1 MSKRKQQDKKII
13 TENDIIKTKDTK
25 QFRLF
30 NRTDIWLIIILL
42 GITIILFNGIFS
54 FDKTIVSSDFGVWSA
69 KYFASQIRQFT
80 WQKWLP
86 YNHAGSDFSG
96 QPIYP
101 THLLLFFMPPAF
113 WLGFNYAL
121 QVFLLGTFMYFWM
134 RYLGLNRFAS
144 FFAAVSMM
152 LTNHVVSLVYPGH
165 MGKFDTFA
173 WTPLTFLFL
182 TKGVRERKISSY
194 ILAGGFFGLQFL
206 GVEVQVAYYL
216 GICLFLY
223 LIYLFIWDYRDNKQ
237 IKPLVQSAGG
247 FILMAVVTIIL
258 AAQVIL
264 HFLGFLQTA
273 ETAWKKT
280 DKESISVS
288 TTQQTPAAT
297 VENKKSPP
305 QGESESG
312 FEFSTS
318 WSFPPEEVLTF
329 FMQRPF
335 GDYSGAEGNRAYWG
349 RLGSKTMTLK
359 LSDDYLGIIPLIFSL
374 IALWFVR
381 KRNILF
387 WMVLGLVA
395 LIFSFGGFTPI
406 YKYVLMI
413 PGMNKFRDPNK
424 WIFIVAFCFATI
436 VGYGMN
442 WYSNYILQSK
452 PKEPVKDKNVQ
463 ILIYTLIGISVF
475 CVLIM
480 LIGLFFKESIV
491 TSILT
496 SLSAKGSAIDY
507 SVVLTRFNGMLSSW
521 VRMTILLII
530 GIGLIITG
538 FKWHSRNDYIRYLLI
553 AIITITALDL
563 GISASRFLQY
573 QDQDQ
578 QYNLDPI
585 TTFLKSDPSYYRVK
599 LYSRDPFL
607 QNLSN
612 FKFKYYEIPAWDI
625 AASRLPKL
633 YNNFLMEIS
642 VANFGTFLDIG
653 NIKYMLGDQPLNHPM
668 FRQVY
673 NVGRYYVYQY
683 LGFVPRVFTISKFQV
698 MPDEDKVIEIMKSP
712 EFNLRNGVI
721 LETDPGFNSSSSTDY
736 NPTGAEITD
745 YTPNQVTIHT
755 QTNKT
760 SLLIFHDY
768 YAPDWK
774 SFIDN
779 RPTKVFITDYL
790 MRSVVVPEGTHT
802 VVFRYEPNMIGL
814 YISAFCLLLFA
825 GYIIYLGWHWW
836 IQNKDDKR
844 GKREE

>member
-273 ETAWKKT
+273 
-280 DKESISVS
+280 
-288 TTQQTPAAT
+288 
-297 VENKKSPP
+297 
-305 QGESESG
+305 
-312 FEFSTS
+312 
-318 WSFPPEEVLTF
+318 
-329 FMQRPF
+329 
-335 GDYSGAEGNRAYWG
+335 GN
-349 RLGSKTMTLK
+349 
-359 LSDDYLGIIPLIFSL
+359 
-374 IALWFVR
+374 
-381 KRNILF
+381 
-387 WMVLGLVA
+387 GL
-395 LIFSFGGFTPI
+395 
-406 YKYVLMI
+406 
-413 PGMNKFRDPNK
+413 
-424 WIFIVAFCFATI
+424 
-436 VGYGMN
+436 
-442 WYSNYILQSK
+442 
-452 PKEPVKDKNVQ
+452 EKN
-463 ILIYTLIGISVF
+463 
-475 CVLIM
+475 
-480 LIGLFFKESIV
+480 
-491 TSILT
+491 
-496 SLSAKGSAIDY
+496 
-507 SVVLTRFNGMLSSW
+507 R
-521 VRMTILLII
+521 
-530 GIGLIITG
+530 
-538 FKWHSRNDYIRYLLI
+538 
-553 AIITITALDL
+553 
-563 GISASRFLQY
+563 
-573 QDQDQ
+573 
-578 QYNLDPI
+578 
-585 TTFLKSDPSYYRVK
+585 
-599 LYSRDPFL
+599 
-607 QNLSN
+607 
-612 FKFKYYEIPAWDI
+612 
-625 AASRLPKL
+625 
-633 YNNFLMEIS
+633 
-642 VANFGTFLDIG
+642 
-653 NIKYMLGDQPLNHPM
+653 
-668 FRQVY
+668 
-673 NVGRYYVYQY
+673 
-683 LGFVPRVFTISKFQV
+683 
-698 MPDEDKVIEIMKSP
+698 
-712 EFNLRNGVI
+712 
-721 LETDPGFNSSSSTDY
+721 
-736 NPTGAEITD
+736 
-745 YTPNQVTIHT
+745 
-755 QTNKT
+755 
-760 SLLIFHDY
+760 
-768 YAPDWK
+768 
-774 SFIDN
+774 
-779 RPTKVFITDYL
+779 
-790 MRSVVVPEGTHT
+790 
-802 VVFRYEPNMIGL
+802 
-814 YISAFCLLLFA
+814 
-825 GYIIYLGWHWW
+825 
-836 IQNKDDKR
+836 
-844 GKREE
+844 